1 MEVVQAFINNKLHTE
16 IIIKGT
22 REEPLFR
29 ASDIG
34 EVLGITNIRTNLQN
48 FNENDK
54 TTLTIQ
60 TKGGNQDVT
69 FLTEKG
75 LYKILF
81 RSRKPIAEQFQ
92 NWICDVIKEVRLTE
106 KYQLEKELNDK
117 YKKDLVLNVEKE
129 RHEYLL
135 REFGNIGSII
145 YIIKVHT
152 YETGEYVIKI
162 GESRIGVEARYNEHR
177 TKFGKNIML
186 LDCFKVKKS
195 KEFESFIH
203 RHESIRFHRAL
214 DLPGHETE
222 RELFHIG
229 KGLTYQT
236 IINVI
241 RLHIKTFNEYSEKE
255 IDALRVENDTLKS
268 LISGSGTGSNT
279 GSETSASG
287 QYVLLQEILQT
298 QKDMASRIY
307 SLEKTNQLLME
318 KAGSSHTIKT
328 ATNFNT
334 PLITLGPRLQQINPE
349 TMTLYKT
356 YESIADCIKTYNYK
370 MKRPSIVKAIE
381 ENTIYNGYRWAYV
394 DRDSDPNNVVQL
406 APTKKTFVRTNG
418 YVAKIDNNQI
428 VSVFLD
434 RKTACSFEKYK
445 ISALDTPVK
454 NKTPYNG
461 FLYMLYD
468 DCDDELKDAFVE
480 KYGIPVLYKSG
491 VGQFD
496 VNNQLVNEYICKY
509 DCIKQ
514 MSFSDKT
521 LTKTLDTEMPY
532 NGYMFRSLG
541 DKIAIGELE

>member
-1 MEVVQAFINNKLHTE
+1 MEVVRAFTTNNLHTE

-22 REEPLFR
+22 YEDPLFR

-34 EVLGITNIRTNLQN
+34 EVLGITNIRVNLQHFDGTEKVN
-48 FNENDK
+48 QVIS
-54 TTLTIQ
+54 TS
-60 TKGGNQDVT
+60 GGNQEVS

-81 RSRKPIAEQFQ
+81 RSRKPIAEEFQ
-92 NWICDVIKEVRLTE
+92 NWICDIMKDIRLNG
-106 KYQLEKELNDK
+106 KYQLEKEIIDQHQ
-117 YKKDLVLNVEKE
+117 KE
-129 RHEYLL
+129 AVYTIATNRQQQLL
-135 REFGNIGSII
+135 RDFGNIGSII

-162 GESRIGVEARYNEHR
+162 GESRIGVQARYNEHR
-177 TKFGKNIML
+177 TKFGNNIML
-186 LDCFKVKKS
+186 LDCFKVKKY

-203 RHESIRFHRAL
+203 THDSIRGHRSM

-236 IINVI
+236 IIHIIHAN
-241 RLHIKTFNEYSEKE
+241 IKTFNEYSEKE

-279 GSETSASG
+279 GSESSASG
-287 QYVLLQEILQT
+287 QYVLLQEILQI
-298 QKDMASRIY
+298 QKDMAARIE

-406 APTKKTFVRTNG
+406 APTKKTFVRING
-418 YVAKIDNNQI
+418 YVAKIHENEI

-521 LTKTLDTEMPY
+521 LAKTLDTEMPY
-532 NGYMFRSLG
+532 NGYVFRSLG
-541 DKIAIGELE
+541 DKLVVGK

>member
-1 MEVVQAFINNKLHTE
+1 
-16 IIIKGT
+16 
-22 REEPLFR
+22 
-29 ASDIG
+29 
-34 EVLGITNIRTNLQN
+34 
-48 FNENDK
+48 
-54 TTLTIQ
+54 
-60 TKGGNQDVT
+60 
-69 FLTEKG
+69 
-75 LYKILF
+75 
-81 RSRKPIAEQFQ
+81 
-92 NWICDVIKEVRLTE
+92 
-106 KYQLEKELNDK
+106 
-117 YKKDLVLNVEKE
+117 
-129 RHEYLL
+129 
-135 REFGNIGSII
+135 
-145 YIIKVHT
+145 
-152 YETGEYVIKI
+152 
-162 GESRIGVEARYNEHR
+162 
-177 TKFGKNIML
+177 ML
-186 LDCFKVKKS
+186 LDCFKVKKY

-203 RHESIRFHRAL
+203 THDSIRGHRSL

-236 IINVI
+236 II
-241 RLHIKTFNEYSEKE
+241 HIIHANIKIFNEYSEKE
-255 IDALRVENDTLKS
+255 IDALRVENETLKS

-298 QKDMASRIY
+298 QKDMAARIE
-307 SLEKTNQLLME
+307 SLEKTNRALVE

-334 PLITLGPRLQQINPE
+334 PLVTLGPRLQQINPE

-356 YESIADCIKTYNYK
+356 YESIADCIKTYNFK

-418 YVAKIDNNQI
+418 YVAKIHNNQI
-428 VSVFLD
+428 VCVFLD

-445 ISALDTPVK
+445 ISALDIPVK

-521 LTKTLDTEMPY
+521 LAKTLDTETPY

-541 DKIAIGELE
+541 DKLVVGSIHEGQSE

>member
-195 KEFESFIH
+195 KEF
-203 RHESIRFHRAL
+203 
-214 DLPGHETE
+214 
-222 RELFHIG
+222 
-229 KGLTYQT
+229 
-236 IINVI
+236 
-241 RLHIKTFNEYSEKE
+241 
-255 IDALRVENDTLKS
+255 
-268 LISGSGTGSNT
+268 
-279 GSETSASG
+279 
-287 QYVLLQEILQT
+287 
-298 QKDMASRIY
+298 
-307 SLEKTNQLLME
+307 
-318 KAGSSHTIKT
+318 
-328 ATNFNT
+328 
-334 PLITLGPRLQQINPE
+334 
-349 TMTLYKT
+349 
-356 YESIADCIKTYNYK
+356 
-370 MKRPSIVKAIE
+370 
-381 ENTIYNGYRWAYV
+381 
-394 DRDSDPNNVVQL
+394 
-406 APTKKTFVRTNG
+406 
-418 YVAKIDNNQI
+418 
-428 VSVFLD
+428 
-434 RKTACSFEKYK
+434 
-445 ISALDTPVK
+445 
-454 NKTPYNG
+454 
-461 FLYMLYD
+461 
-468 DCDDELKDAFVE
+468 
-480 KYGIPVLYKSG
+480 
-491 VGQFD
+491 
-496 VNNQLVNEYICKY
+496 
-509 DCIKQ
+509 
-514 MSFSDKT
+514 
-521 LTKTLDTEMPY
+521 
-532 NGYMFRSLG
+532 
-541 DKIAIGELE
+541 